1 MNPIVISAISW
12 IAVLIILF
20 PLLTS
25 IIRVNAKENKG
36 KFPSSLKIMQL
47 HLILAFIL
55 QAYMIVLLLSHIN
68 NKFLFHIY
76 MVEEFILDMLF
87 YRALLKKTYPFKD
100 VPEKRPIFLWAIA
113 LFVAFAIISALF
125 ITDINKF
132 PMYLFIVQCIV
143 MIICATWYD
152 YNRSFYEVQP
162 PSNYDTADYKL
173 YKGPVF
179 WINRGKLIYFSATLL
194 IIIMYNMSLETGS
207 KEMALITW
215 RMQDVI
221 LIILHIFMGIG
232 FLKFTGDPQK
242 VMDWEGNYRKADN
255 NIQRKQYKQKDLSY
269 MEFLKKFPEYFEKLK
284 KLNPDLIPASYTF
297 EEYKKDFNEFKRS
310 QYIAK
315 NPEMIALLKES
326 PSTLKNFK
334 QENPDLF
341 NEADKA

>member
-1 MNPIVISAISW
+1 MNTTLMLVILWIMRIS
-12 IAVLIILF
+12 LFF
-20 PLLTS
+20 PLLAFVAKANT
-25 IIRVNAKENKG
+25 KENKG
-36 KFPSSLKIMQL
+36 KFPLPLKIMIL
-47 HLILAFIL
+47 HTSLAFLLQVCITIL
-55 QAYMIVLLLSHIN
+55 DVLHMHYMPLI
-68 NKFLFHIY
+68 HIY
-76 MVEEFILDMLF
+76 IVEEFILDMLF

-113 LFVAFAIISALF
+113 LFILFAIINALF
-125 ITDINKF
+125 ITDINHF
-132 PMYLFIVQCIV
+132 PLWLFVVQCVI
-143 MIICATWYD
+143 MMLCSTWYD
-152 YNRSFYEVQP
+152 YNRGFYET
-162 PSNYDTADYKL
+162 SHYDETSYKL

-179 WINRGKLIYFSATLL
+179 WMNRGKLIYFSTVLL
-194 IIIMYNMSLETGS
+194 LIIMYNLALTTGS

-215 RMQDVI
+215 RLQDVA
-221 LIILHIFMGIG
+221 LIALHIFMGIG

-297 EEYKKDFNEFKRS
+297 EEYKKEFNEFKRS

-315 NPEMIALLKES
+315 TPEMIALLKES

-341 NEADKA
+341 NDADKA